1 MKQLRP
7 LSLLV
12 LLMMMCSINV
22 SAREGSTTNVT
33 TGATVYLPTSD
44 GLCDIYIVD
53 GTITFKATSASSLT
67 NYRDNGVAFKPA
79 NEGEKIVITVN
90 SIDISGGTHLI
101 MYDGNVD
108 YTKIGTSGAGGASP
122 YTYFPTGWV
131 KEILQGQDEGYS
143 FTSTTDNG
151 VVAFGCTTRGVT
163 GMTGWDITVSSVS
176 PKDMEYVS
184 CSVITPQAKVNRGAK
199 KQAIFGV
206 DVVMDGGSNPITLDE
221 VKIDA
226 SALSAS
232 SQVSNVRLYKG
243 ESYTADALLATAT
256 TVGDELIATNV
267 DLKSGHNKIMVVADI
282 LADASGTI
290 PSLSLESVKVGGE
303 ARTADATTGTGVEI
317 ENTVI
322 IADEAMTYTIGEVT
336 NFYDDGGKDANYT
349 RDFEGVV
356 TFVPATEGQSIKID
370 FTKLD
375 LFDATLD
382 TNDDVFKFY
391 NGREVNEANLITSLL
406 TESEIVKSTADDGSM
421 TVYFKTVTGYPKS
434 GWEATVSQFLPG
446 NMTLAGVSGEAAS
459 TATVSAG
466 DTDAQMLVID
476 VATDNTANPLS
487 LKGIN
492 LTAADAKNISR
503 ARAYYLGKKNTFA
516 TTDKFGEVEVSGT
529 TIAITGEK
537 ELIEGHNYVAIVLDI
552 NNGAQNDEQITLSL
566 NDVTVGE
573 TTQAPATAVSATRTV
588 NNVCRATQGAHSH
601 VISGPWT
608 FTNTEGYSGKYETV
622 DADYV
627 VTFTPAEAGTVA
639 EIDFSSFDVYYSTSS
654 YSTRAVFEIYS
665 GTEVSADKLLWNLKD
680 NSESKVGPGKVL
692 RSQSADGSLTIRFN
706 PKTTSSNYAGTGW
719 TAIVKPFQNHDMSV
733 KNITVNQTSSDVLA
747 VGATGAELIDFNL
760 ETEGTL
766 SLMTV
771 KDINLDLKNTQAAIS
786 KVSVFYNNTNDRAS
800 AVEFGAVEN
809 PEASAITVSG
819 ERELAEGNNYWWVNV
834 DIKADAAAES
844 VVDAKL
850 VSIVDAAGT
859 TTTIEN
865 GDPEG
870 NRVVKYIYLMQ
881 EGNNIVT
888 VTEPLLFYDDGGAD
902 GKLTKGFKGTVT
914 FVPGRDNSA
923 VQINTLNTFSIG
935 SGKMMIYSGRE
946 ANEENILGKITGY
959 STTTG
964 PANLVSK
971 AEDGSMTV
979 VFEANASASTL
990 DGWEMEVSL
999 HEKTP
1004 FTIEAIDVTN
1014 TTDDVMRNSQDNVM
1028 QQIKL
1033 NVSGD
1038 KDPIAL
1044 SSVAF
1049 NATGNAHIA
1058 NAKVYYTEHNAVFST
1073 NTLLGSVTVADGENT
1088 LSLDEPLEITD
1099 NGDYYL
1105 WLTYDIATDA
1115 TVGTAVTAQITKVG
1129 DTDVTATAA
1138 SRTIKAGL
1146 KGNYIIGASDNAHYH
1161 TFAEAT
1167 EALQGGVEGAV
1178 TFQVEDGTYNENL
1191 WFASVPGVSAANTVT
1206 FTSLSGNRDNV
1217 IIAGAGSSEYMPGS
1231 SSYKKGVVFIDNT
1244 PYVTLDK
1251 LSFVPAKESEYSYV
1265 VQIYDR
1271 SHHFTLSDCHVKATP
1286 VLSGYSGINL
1296 VKMSA
1301 VNEDGRNNDFA
1312 TFENNL
1318 LEGGYIALYLGGTN
1332 NVSLSKEQG
1341 LVVRGNTISE
1351 VGSKGIYIYDE
1362 INTVVENNVISQS
1375 TVQKT
1380 GYWGIDIARNR
1391 GNVVVSGNKINNSTT
1406 YYSGGIQLRGETF
1419 GTPEVPVKVYNNAI
1433 SIINSPSNSTVGI
1446 EIDLDQKYIDVVN
1459 NTVRIAGNGGYTF
1472 YTARRTPIAYEG
1484 IKLQNNLLQNTT
1496 SSPAMFIISGYNDK
1510 PSMINNA
1517 LWGETV
1523 MEGTTIDALNEM
1535 AGNSGNITEQADF
1548 MSDVDLH
1555 LKSAGNLCMG
1565 LPVDYITTDADGLS
1579 RNAETPTVGA
1589 YEFAEVVEQKPEIA
1603 EGYPTVNDVTETT
1616 ATIKSKWTV
1625 GGKLYYKVEE
1635 VTTEPAG
1642 APALKAVTADDL
1654 LASESV
1660 DINAD
1665 TEVSTALA
1673 DLTPA
1678 TTYKAY
1684 LMVVSA
1690 LGVESDVV
1698 ETEQFT
1704 TLRHIE
1710 PLTATLD
1717 KVAATISAG
1726 ETATI
1731 TAVVAGGDEPYTYEW
1746 RDQMNQVV
1754 GNEATLSVAPEYS
1767 YGYRLTVTSADGQT
1781 VNAKTGVRV
1790 LGEAVAASMDDN
1802 YLDEDSHWAY
1812 DPSTASMITDGF
1824 YSGSYYFN
1832 NGAMPGYNYW
1842 YGYSL
1847 SNETSTAYASLAD
1860 QWHSAVGEGHNGSSN
1875 YCVAFPE
1882 GQFVEITNSVD
1893 GDNLQGVYVSNSAY
1907 SFNGMANGDG
1917 IARAFKQDDWFKLT
1931 AVGFDANNTETARV
1945 DFYLADYRSTN
1956 SLDHYILDTWQ
1967 WMDLRPLGK
1976 VAKVRFLLDGTD
1988 KGNYGL
1994 NTAAYFVMDDFNCER
2009 DMTQATC
2016 VVKLGE
2022 STINLRDYV
2031 MVDDNGSTMVFTL
2044 EDAGA
2049 VVTSA
2054 GVPALKNITT
2064 DAIDIALDENG
2075 ILNINAKIDLSAH
2088 KVLVGL
2094 TQQGKTQWVELTVKV
2109 DNNTA
2114 IDGIIVENGKM
2125 VENRQ
2130 YINVAGQVSDHPF
2143 NGLNIIV
2150 TRYTDGSTTSVKKI
2164 F

>member
-33 TGATVYLPTSD
+33 TGATVYLPTND

-434 GWEATVSQFLPG
+434 GWEALVSQFLPG

-529 TIAITGEK
+529 TISITGEK

-608 FTNTEGYSGKYETV
+608 FTHTEGYSGKYETV

-639 EIDFSSFDVYYSTSS
+639 EINFSSFDVYYSSSS

-706 PKTTSSNYAGTGW
+706 PKTTSSYYAGTGW
-719 TAIVKPFQNHDMSV
+719 TATVQPFQNHDMSV

-771 KDINLDLKNTQAAIS
+771 KDINLDLKNTQVAIS

-1004 FTIEAIDVTN
+1004 FTIEAIDVAN

-1167 EALQGGVEGAV
+1167 GALQGGVEGAV

-1351 VGSKGIYIYDE
+1351 AGSKGIYIYDE

-1433 SIINSPSNSTVGI
+1433 SIINSPSNSTAGI

-1690 LGVESDVV
+1690 LGVESDMV

-1767 YGYRLTVTSADGQT
+1767 YGYRLSVTSADGQT

-1893 GDNLQGVYVSNSAY
+1893 GDNLRGVYVSNSAY

-1917 IARAFKQDDWFKLT
+1917 FARAFKQDDWFKLT

-2049 VVTSA
+2049 VVASA
-2054 GVPALKNITT
+2054 GVPALKDITT

-2075 ILNINAKIDLSAH
+2075 MLNINAKVDLSAH

-2109 DNNTA
+2109 DNSTA

>member
-1 MKQLRP
+1 
-7 LSLLV
+7 
-12 LLMMMCSINV
+12 MMMCSINV

-529 TIAITGEK
+529 TIAITGER

-622 DADYV
+622 DADYI

-706 PKTTSSNYAGTGW
+706 PKTTSSYYAGTGW
-719 TAIVKPFQNHDMSV
+719 TATVQPFQNHDMSV

-747 VGATGAELIDFNL
+747 VGATGAELLDFNV

-766 SLMTV
+766 SLMTL
-771 KDINLDLKNTQAAIS
+771 KSINLDLKESQAAIS
-786 KVSVFYNNTNDRAS
+786 KVNVFYNNENDRAT

-809 PEASAITVSG
+809 PESSVVAING
-819 ERELAEGNNYWWVNV
+819 ERELAEGNNYFWVTV
-834 DIKADAAAES
+834 DIKADAAAEA
-844 VVDAKL
+844 VIDAKL
-850 VSIVDAAGT
+850 VSITDATGAT
-859 TTTIEN
+859 TAVAN

-902 GKLTKGFKGTVT
+902 GKLTKGFKGSVT

-1004 FTIEAIDVTN
+1004 FTIEAIDVAN

-1178 TFQVEDGTYNENL
+1178 TFQVEDGTYAENI
-1191 WFASVPGVSAANTVT
+1191 WFASVPGAGENNTIT

-1351 VGSKGIYIYDE
+1351 AGSKGIYIYDE

-1433 SIINSPSNSTVGI
+1433 SIINSPSNSTAGI

-1589 YEFAEVVEQKPEIA
+1589 YEFAEIVEQKPEIA

-1616 ATIKSKWTV
+1616 ATIKSKWNV
-1625 GGKLYYKVEE
+1625 SGKLYYKVEE

-1642 APALKAVTADDL
+1642 APALKVVTADDL
-1654 LASESV
+1654 KATEGV
-1660 DINAD
+1660 DITAD

-1717 KVAATISAG
+1717 KVGATISAG

-1754 GNEATLSVAPEYS
+1754 GNKATLSVAPEYS

-1781 VNAKTGVRV
+1781 VNAKTGVRM
-1790 LGEAVAASMDDN
+1790 LGKAVAASMDDN

-1893 GDNLQGVYVSNSAY
+1893 GDNLRGVYVSNSAY

-2031 MVDDNGSTMVFTL
+2031 VVDDNGSTMVFTL

-2049 VVTSA
+2049 VVASA
-2054 GVPALKNITT
+2054 GVPALKDITT

-2075 ILNINAKIDLSAH
+2075 ILNINAKVDLSAH

-2109 DNNTA
+2109 DNSTA